1 MSEKD
6 LLKDN
11 IIYDIL
17 INKTLR
23 DDYDWNIL

>member
-11 IIYDIL
+11 IIYDL
-17 INKTLR
+17 IVNNNLKTF
-23 DDYDWNIL
+23 YDWNAM